1 MTSKA
6 KRRRIAYFKE
16 QLEKRSLQDIIDIP
30 NKSGFIYNY
39 LKLKD
44 YDNERINI
52 NLRYLYSQ
60 DFCYFAGIPL
70 DVNILI
76 NKYLLAYISLDLTM
90 IIPLNYPFNPVKWV
104 LSSVKTNYDYK
115 FLTKYYYDKVKYYND
130 NLSLDWSIAT
140 LIDKE
145 ILSFIATMGD
155 FQLIVDNI
163 YQ

>member
-1 MTSKA
+1 
-6 KRRRIAYFKE
+6 
-16 QLEKRSLQDIIDIP
+16 
-30 NKSGFIYNY
+30 
-39 LKLKD
+39 
-44 YDNERINI
+44 
-52 NLRYLYSQ
+52 
-60 DFCYFAGIPL
+60 
-70 DVNILI
+70 
-76 NKYLLAYISLDLTM
+76 M